1 MNDHA
6 STSGHAIAAAD
17 LNPADMY
24 LLLRDAVMPRPIAWV
39 STLDTEGVSN
49 LAPYSFFNVVSPN
62 PPVLGF
68 SVGPRNERRGAGDY
82 ELKDTL
88 INIQARGEFVVNIVP
103 ERFIE
108 QMVRTSDPL
117 PHGASEF
124 AHTALIEQP
133 SLTIAPPRVA
143 GATVAFECTTYDIL
157 YVGKSAWVM
166 GLVRMAHVDPAA
178 YVGTKGPNQHRI
190 DVLKETELRPVGRLG
205 RANYVRLREIETHL
219 RKDGG

>member
-1 MNDHA
+1 MNSQSILA
-6 STSGHAIAAAD
+6 TD
-17 LNPADMY
+17 LNSDDMY

-39 STLDTEGVSN
+39 STIDSAGLTN

-68 SVGPRNERRGAGDY
+68 SVGPRNERRGSDQY

-88 INIQARGEFVVNIVP
+88 QNIREVGEFVVNIVP
-103 ERFIE
+103 EKFME

-117 PHGASEF
+117 PHGQSEF
-124 AHTALIEQP
+124 AHTQLIEAP
-133 SLTIAPPRVA
+133 SVTIRPPRVT

-157 YVGKSAWVM
+157 TIGKSAWVM
-166 GLVRMAHVDPAA
+166 GEVRMIHVDPAA
-178 YVGTKGPNQHRI
+178 YVGTKDGHAHRI
-190 DVLKETELRPVGRLG
+190 DVLRDLELRPVGRLG
-205 RANYVRLREIETHL
+205 RANYVRLREIETYL

>member
-1 MNDHA
+1 MN
-6 STSGHAIAAAD
+6 AD
-17 LNPADMY
+17 DMY

-39 STLDTEGVSN
+39 STIDSAGRTN

-68 SVGPRNERRGAGDY
+68 SVGPRNERRGTGDF

-88 INIQARGEFVVNIVP
+88 LNIRETGDFVVNIVP
-103 ERFIE
+103 ERFME

-124 AHTALIEQP
+124 AHAQLSEAASTTVK
-133 SLTIAPPRVA
+133 SPRVA
-143 GATVAFECTTYDIL
+143 GATVAFECTTYDIV

-166 GLVRMAHVDPAA
+166 GLVQMAHVDPAA
-178 YVGTKGPNQHRI
+178 YVGTKGANQHRI
-190 DVLKETELRPVGRLG
+190 DVLQHLELRPVGRLG
-205 RANYVRLREIETHL
+205 RANYVRIREIETYL

>member
-1 MNDHA
+1 MTD
-6 STSGHAIAAAD
+6 HAIAAESLNAD
-17 LNPADMY
+17 DMY

-39 STLDTEGVSN
+39 STIDESGATN

-68 SVGPRNERRGAGDY
+68 SVGPRTERRGSGEF

-88 INIQARGEFVVNIVP
+88 INIRANGEFVVNIVP
-103 ERFIE
+103 ERFME
-108 QMVRTSDPL
+108 QMVRSSDPL

-124 AHTALIEQP
+124 AHAALVEQ
-133 SLTIAPPRVA
+133 SSTLVKPPRVA

-166 GLVRMAHVDPAA
+166 GLVKMIHVEPRA
-178 YVGTKGPNQHRI
+178 YVGTKGVNQHRI